1 MDKALLGQTGS
12 QLQAILYTFD
22 GAVYN
27 PEAVRLKEYERMLDT
42 DETVGT
48 AFDFLSLSIL
58 SLMGTYH
65 HPDDK
70 VTTFVHECLEGMQDS
85 LPIAAMDILSALWAG
100 FSATEIVWKPDGKQI
115 KLDYLATYHPSTI
128 TFVLD
133 SRGRLDG
140 VKQRWLFSAL
150 DTNIPVE
157 KCLIYTHNKRFN
169 NYYGISAFKR
179 IRKNWLLKDAF
190 LKMWAK
196 ALDKYGTPLT
206 TAIVP
211 DGNVVDPETGEEVS
225 QLEYATK
232 LLANLQSG
240 TALAL
245 SAKGDGKDSRLPE
258 VKATFPGSGVGD
270 SFNQAVSY
278 LNKMICRGM
287 LIPSLVFDEGSRSG
301 SYALGESHFDS
312 FMLTIRS
319 IYVQLTD
326 ILLDQLIRRLVEYN
340 FGPQD
345 EYGTFQEKPPGEDQI
360 KVLSEAFLAL
370 TTGGYLDP
378 AIQEDLNYV
387 RVATGLPEREVA
399 AKETVKKSYSR
410 YLRGND
416 DEQ

>member
-1 MDKALLGQTGS
+1 
-12 QLQAILYTFD
+12 
-22 GAVYN
+22 
-27 PEAVRLKEYERMLDT
+27 
-42 DETVGT
+42 
-48 AFDFLSLSIL
+48 
-58 SLMGTYH
+58 MGTYH
-65 HPDDK
+65 HPDDQ

-100 FSATEIVWKPDGKQI
+100 FSTTEIVWKPEGKQI
-115 KLDYLATYHPSTI
+115 KLDYLATYHPSTV
-128 TFVLD
+128 TFVLN

-150 DTNIPVE
+150 DTDIPVE

-190 LKMWAK
+190 LKMWAR

-245 SAKGDGKDSRLPE
+245 SAKGDGKDNRLPE

-287 LIPSLVFDEGSRSG
+287 LIPSLVFDEGARSG
-301 SYALGESHFDS
+301 SYALGESHFDA
-312 FMLTIRS
+312 FMLAIRS

-370 TTGGYLDP
+370 TNGGYLDP

-387 RVATGLPEREVA
+387 RVATGLPEREVKEET
-399 AKETVKKSYSR
+399 KETVQRSYSR
-410 YLRGND
+410 YLRSNVDG
-416 DEQ
+416 Q